1 VLALTLSPSNA
12 LMAQNL
18 ALQSRGSLSVLGPHS
33 LRSSGWGMGNSEE
46 TGPSVRFQN
55 FQVNL
60 ETGELWKAGVR
71 VKVQDQPFKVLVMLL
86 QRPGQIVTREELRHL
101 IWPNE
106 NFGDFDH
113 AINLAV
119 AKLRA
124 ILGDSADVPHLIET
138 LPRRG
143 YRFIAPVESPATKAK
158 VSEVPPAAALP
169 PVAEPAAAFAFSKK
183 FAVLLLLLGVVIF
196 GVVVLLLNQRTT
208 LPTVVDS
215 VQITKDGLPKDVL
228 RLVSDGTRLYFQESS
243 QHGVTL
249 MQVSTQG
256 GEPVRLPVALEDP
269 MVYDISPNHSELL
282 VGGHTPESES
292 AGPEELLWV
301 VPLPAGAPHRV
312 GDIVAHDACWM
323 PDGNHLAFVNNKD
336 IFIARPDGSDVRKLA
351 AATGFVPLIRVSP
364 DGKRLRFTVLTAS
377 THPEKW
383 DVMEIGI
390 DGGGLH
396 RVPIEGCCGSWSTD
410 GKYYFYQGDQAGQRQ
425 RRVSGIYR
433 NIWTL
438 PERRSLIGEVR
449 DGTPA
454 RLTTGP
460 LPLGALTPS
469 ADGKQLFVLGYQER
483 VELARYES
491 GSKKFVPFLG
501 GISIGELEVSPDGQW
516 VAYTTYP
523 ESTLW
528 RSKLDGSERLQLTF
542 TPTNVHEP
550 RWSPDGKQIL
560 FSDWPM
566 KLFVISAE
574 GGTPHQLMPE
584 AGPAL
589 IGAGAW
595 LPPGDSLIFCR
606 AKECPAEDYACYE
619 DGAIYRLNLKTQEVA
634 KIPRSDKMYAAR
646 VSPDGRYIAALSAE
660 EKLMLYDFQTET
672 WSKLSETS
680 GAITWSRDSK
690 SVYFDVKKGAR
701 VAEMVRVR
709 VPSGKMESVVDLT
722 DVSLGGFWPDWT
734 SLLPD
739 DSPLLMLDK
748 STQEIYRLELQYR

>member
-1 VLALTLSPSNA
+1 MAL
-12 LMAQNL
+12 NL
-18 ALQSRGSLSVLGPHS
+18 ASQSRGSLSVLGPHS
-33 LRSSGWGMGNSEE
+33 LHSSAWGMGNSTE

-60 ETGELWKAGVR
+60 ETGEVWKAGVR
-71 VKVQDQPFKVLVMLL
+71 LKVQDQPFKVLATLL
-86 QRPGQIVTREELRHL
+86 QRPGQIVTREELRQL

-124 ILGDSADVPHLIET
+124 VLGDSADVPHLIET

-143 YRFIAPVESPATKAK
+143 YRFIAPVEVPTTKAK
-158 VSEVPPAAALP
+158 VSAAPPVAVLP
-169 PVAEPAAAFAFSKK
+169 PVESAPAFDFSKK
-183 FAVLLLLLGVVIF
+183 FALLFLLLGVVIL

-243 QHGVTL
+243 QHGASL

-256 GEPVRLPVALEDP
+256 GESVRLPVALDEP

-282 VGGHTPESES
+282 VGGHTPESDS
-292 AGPEELLWV
+292 PGPEGLLWV

-351 AATGFVPLIRVSP
+351 TASGFVPLIRVSP
-364 DGKRLRFTVLTAS
+364 DGRRVRFTVLTAS

-390 DGGGLH
+390 DGSGLH

-425 RRVSGIYR
+425 SRVSRFYR
-433 NIWTL
+433 NIWVL
-438 PERRSLIGEVR
+438 PERRSRMGDLKV
-449 DGTPA
+449 GTPA
-454 RLTTGP
+454 RLTAGP
-460 LPLGALTPS
+460 LSLGALTNS

-491 GSKKFVPFLG
+491 DSKKFVPFLG

-584 AGPAL
+584 ARPTL
-589 IGAGAW
+589 TGAGTW
-595 LPPGDSLIFCR
+595 LPSGDSLIFGR
-606 AKECPAEDYACYE
+606 AKECPVEDYVCYE
-619 DGAIYRLNLKTQEVA
+619 EAAIYRLNLRTQEVA
-634 KIPRSDKMYAAR
+634 KIPGSDKMNGAR
-646 VSPDGRYIAALSAE
+646 VSRDGRYIAALSAE
-660 EKLMLYDFQTET
+660 DKLMLYDFRTER
-672 WSKLSETS
+672 WSKLSETAGS
-680 GAITWSRDSK
+680 ITWSHDSK
-690 SVYFDVKKGAR
+690 SVYFDRKKGTG

-709 VPSGKMESVVDLT
+709 VPTGKIERVVDLT
-722 DVSLGGFWPDWT
+722 DVSLGGFWPDWI

-739 DSPLLMLDK
+739 DSPLFMLDK
-748 STQEIYRLELQYR
+748 STQEIYRLDLQYR